1 MATLA
6 TIFNKFASV
15 KADVAVPA
23 AAVSRP
29 AADLYRLRTIPNEDI
44 FFFVKTIDNARV
56 VREADPVAPQRCWT
70 TIAACAAA
78 AVVLIGLLFPGACGL
93 LAGYQIQALRE
104 QQHRLVN
111 ERANLELEEAKLV
124 SPARL
129 QELAK
134 IQEFIDP
141 APGHVVYL
149 TPQQD
154 SLALNVSKK

>member
-6 TIFNKFASV
+6 TIFNRFTSK
-15 KADVAVPA
+15 KADVAIPA
-23 AAVSRP
+23 AAVNRP

-70 TIAACAAA
+70 MIAACGTA
-78 AVVLIGLLFPGACGL
+78 AVMLIGLLLPGAYGL
-93 LAGYQIQALRE
+93 LAGYQIQSLRE

-111 ERANLELEEAKLV
+111 QRANLELEEAKLV

-129 QELAK
+129 QELAR